1 MSGRA
6 ILKNEQYLCIFNV
19 NRSAPEQNTFK
30 GKKIM
35 KFVSCFIIGLL
46 LLCIS
51 TLSLVSC
58 LPILSTTALLDD
70 YAFRFYFSISL
81 FGFGCGW
88 YFLAIARV

>member
-1 MSGRA
+1 
-6 ILKNEQYLCIFNV
+6 
-19 NRSAPEQNTFK
+19 
-30 GKKIM
+30 M

-88 YFLAIARV
+88 YFLAIAWLFEDDEEQDNVIHKE